1 MKKDSYLYTIIFTFV
16 LTAVFATVLSVTQAY
31 YLPTITENEANVE
44 RQAILKVL
52 GITSKFDLVTT
63 FEGQVTPVTAGTSST
78 FAVYDEDGSPISYA
92 FPLDG
97 QGLWGS
103 IRGYIGVSAT
113 FDRLLGMEFVEQN
126 ETPGLGGRIDEPWFK
141 EQFAGVP
148 LIPGENLVY
157 GSGIDAITGATS
169 SSNAV
174 LNILNNTISELIPLK
189 EVLAR

>member
-1 MKKDSYLYTIIFTFV
+1 
-16 LTAVFATVLSVTQAY
+16 
-31 YLPTITENEANVE
+31 
-44 RQAILKVL
+44 
-52 GITSKFDLVTT
+52 
-63 FEGQVTPVTAGTSST
+63 
-78 FAVYDEDGSPISYA
+78 VYDEDGSPISYA

-174 LNILNNTISELIPLK
+174 LNILNNTISELMPLK

>member
-174 LNILNNTISELIPLK
+174 LNILNNTISELMPLK

>member
-52 GITSKFDLVTT
+52 GITSEFDLVTT

>member
-16 LTAVFATVLSVTQAY
+16 LTAVFATVLAVTQAY
-31 YLPTITENEANVE
+31 YLPKITENEANVE

-52 GITSKFDLVTT
+52 GITSEFDLVTT
-63 FEGQVTPVTAGTSST
+63 FNEQVTAVTAGGSST
-78 FAVYDEDGSPISYA
+78 FAMYDADGSPISYA

-126 ETPGLGGRIDEPWFK
+126 ETPGLGGRIDEAWYK

-148 LIPGENLVY
+148 LVPGEELAY

-174 LNILNNTISELIPLK
+174 LNILNNTIAELMPLK

>member
-1 MKKDSYLYTIIFTFV
+1 MKKDSYLYTIVFTFV
-16 LTAVFATVLSVTQAY
+16 LTAVFATVLAVTQAY

-52 GITSKFDLVTT
+52 GISSEFDLVTT
-63 FEGQVTPVTAGTSST
+63 FNEQVMPVTAGTSST
-78 FAVYDEDGSPISYA
+78 YAVYDVDGKPISYA

-103 IRGYIGVSAT
+103 IRGYIGVSST
-113 FDRLLGMEFVEQN
+113 FDRLLGMEFIEQN
-126 ETPGLGGRIDEPWFK
+126 ETPGLGGRIDETWYK
-141 EQFAGVP
+141 EQFTGVP
-148 LIPGENLVY
+148 LVQGEDLVY

-174 LNILNNTISELIPLK
+174 LNILNNTIAELMPLK

>member
-1 MKKDSYLYTIIFTFV
+1 MKKDSYLYTITFTFV

-52 GITSKFDLVTT
+52 GITSEFDLVTT

-174 LNILNNTISELIPLK
+174 LNILNNTISELMPLK

>member
-1 MKKDSYLYTIIFTFV
+1 MKKDSYLYTITFTFV

-52 GITSKFDLVTT
+52 GITSEFDLVTT

>member
-1 MKKDSYLYTIIFTFV
+1 MKKDSYLYTITFTFV
-16 LTAVFATVLSVTQAY
+16 LTAVFATVLAVTQAY

-52 GITSKFDLVTT
+52 GITSEFDLVTT

-174 LNILNNTISELIPLK
+174 LNILNNTISELMPLK

>member
-52 GITSKFDLVTT
+52 GMTSKFDLVTT

-174 LNILNNTISELIPLK
+174 LNILNNTISELMPLK

>member
-1 MKKDSYLYTIIFTFV
+1 MKKDSYLYTIVFTFV
-16 LTAVFATVLSVTQAY
+16 LTAVFATVLAVTQAY

-52 GITSKFDLVTT
+52 GISWQFDLVTT
-63 FEGQVTPVTAGTSST
+63 FNEQVIPVTAGTSST
-78 FAVYDEDGSPISYA
+78 FAVYDVDGRPISYA
-92 FPLDG
+92 FPLEG

-103 IRGYIGVSAT
+103 IRGYIGVSAS
-113 FDRLLGMEFVEQN
+113 FDRLLGMEFIEQN
-126 ETPGLGGRIDEPWFK
+126 ETPGLGGRIDEAWYK

-148 LIPGENLVY
+148 LVQGEDLAY

-174 LNILNNTISELIPLK
+174 LNILNNTIAELMPLK